1 MKIIIELINYTRG
14 ISTRG
19 KWLFTKFDVKLQ
31 ATKKKKK
38 KKKNHEVISAC
49 GKCFEVSNYYVTQY
63 VLPKLILIQII
74 EWMWNESSLANF
86 FSVAT

>member
-14 ISTRG
+14 IYSRG
-19 KWLFTKFDVKLQ
+19 KLLFKKFEFKLQ
-31 ATKKKKK
+31 ATKKK